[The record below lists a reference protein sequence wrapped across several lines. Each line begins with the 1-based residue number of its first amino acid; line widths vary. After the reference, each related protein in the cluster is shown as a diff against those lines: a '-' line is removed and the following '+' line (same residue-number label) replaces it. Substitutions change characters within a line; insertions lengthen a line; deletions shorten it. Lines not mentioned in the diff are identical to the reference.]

1 MNKSYFFKRKGLFF
15 LKMCIFTAPV
25 RKVHKTRILVSP
37 LAKNNRQLIV
47 YENQVEQHGKNAMVL
62 PVPNGQNIELVDLS
76 KYRGNVW
83 NDCESMFPPPSPSFG
98 GGFSQAASL
107 SFGSSGPKRPPL
119 PVQRVGGYS
128 CTIVPALEDFDR
140 VSKDVFYLPPDIEA
154 ILKQHYPQGFSF
166 VVCVF
171 EGDVRA
177 HPIAYTSARLP
188 NGQLFVPTLHAHGN
202 GGGVTHLHLGGEPM
216 HVNVFCDVCGATP
229 VIGHRWKCSQ
239 CPNYDMCNSC
249 YTQRRG
255 SHPIEHSFLHIVSPT
270 QQFQQSD
277 SFPIPGGGGGF
288 VFGAPKRGG
297 SGDTFDHTLYL
308 LNCVLVAAPN
318 RYDTMETCIP
328 HAKAALYQLEVP
340 QVDCI
345 SKVNI
350 VGHYPNKDYMCV
362 EVQ

>member
-1 MNKSYFFKRKGLFF
+1 
-15 LKMCIFTAPV
+15 MCIFTAPV

-47 YENQVEQHGKNAMVL
+47 YENQVEQQGKNAMVL

-83 NDCESMFPPPSPSFG
+83 DDCESMFPPPSPAYGGTFG
-98 GGFSQAASL
+98 SYDLA

-171 EGDVRA
+171 QGDVRA

-202 GGGVTHLHLGGEPM
+202 GSSGGAAHLHLGGEPV
-216 HVNVFCDVCGATP
+216 HVNVRCDVCLAAP
-229 VIGHRWKCSQ
+229 IIGHRWKCSA

-249 YTQRRG
+249 YTQRREA
-255 SHPIEHSFLHIVSPT
+255 HHVEHSFIHIVSPT
-270 QQFQQSD
+270 QQYQHTDFT
-277 SFPIPGGGGGF
+277 GGGGGF
-288 VFGAPKRGG
+288 VFTASNKPNR
-297 SGDTFDHTLYL
+297 GDTFDHTLYL
-308 LNCVLVAAPN
+308 INCVLIASPS
-318 RYDTMETCIP
+318 RYDTIETCVP
-328 HAKAALYQLEVP
+328 YNKTALYQLELP
-340 QVDCI
+340 HADCI

-350 VGHYPNKDYMCV
+350 VGHYPNKDYVCY

>member
-1 MNKSYFFKRKGLFF
+1 
-15 LKMCIFTAPV
+15 MCIFTAPV

-62 PVPNGQNIELVDLS
+62 PVPSGQNIELVDLS

-83 NDCESMFPPPSPSFG
+83 DDCESMFPPPSPAWG
-98 GGFSQAASL
+98 GSQAASL

-154 ILKQHYPQGFSF
+154 ILKQYYPQGFSF

-171 EGDVRA
+171 QGDVRA

-202 GGGVTHLHLGGEPM
+202 GGAAHLHLGGEPV

-249 YTQRRG
+249 YTQKRG
-255 SHPIEHSFLHIVSPT
+255 VHDVEHSFIHIVSPT
-270 QQFQQSD
+270 QQYQQQQIDYIPMPGMGD
-277 SFPIPGGGGGF
+277 SIRAEP
-288 VFGAPKRGG
+288 VFIFGDPFKRNG
-297 SGDTFDHTLYL
+297 SGERGVGGDTFDHTLYL
-308 LNCVLVAAPN
+308 INCVLVASPS
-318 RYDTMETCIP
+318 RYDTIETCIP
-328 HAKAALYQLEVP
+328 HKKAALYQLEVP
-340 QVDCI
+340 HADCI

-350 VGHYPNKDYMCV
+350 VGHYPNKDYTCV